1 VPVKRNGPRTQALHG
16 KRKVGQ
22 TAVAGQV
29 FAQQANGAGVDGIAC
44 APHVAPGHGV
54 CEPAALPQGTHQA
67 AAFGIR
73 IVAPWS
79 CGTCWLAQAC
89 TALGQAAVVVFKK
102 RQAQEAGIQ
111 CLGHGQLPSKRGFCL
126 ATKAW

>member
-1 VPVKRNGPRTQALHG
+1 MKRNGPRTQALHG

-29 FAQQANGAGVDGIAC
+29 FAQEANGAGVDGIAR
-44 APHVAPGHGV
+44 AAHVAPGHGV

-73 IVAPWS
+73 IGSVVVWHV
-79 CGTCWLAQAC
+79 LAGPGLHAV
-89 TALGQAAVVVFKK
+89 GQGAVVVFKK